1 MMGETALTGLLE
13 RDRREC
19 DLENKPCFLSI
30 ALEKGEVGERGRRF
44 GGESFEEREREVL
57 R

>member
-1 MMGETALTGLLE
+1 MIGETLRTGLLD

-30 ALEKGEVGERGRRF
+30 LSKK
-44 GGESFEEREREVL
+44 EVL
-57 R
+57 LLVEEEEEDEGLVW

>member
-30 ALEKGEVGERGRRF
+30 
-44 GGESFEEREREVL
+44 SFEGEGRKCVK
-57 R
+57 